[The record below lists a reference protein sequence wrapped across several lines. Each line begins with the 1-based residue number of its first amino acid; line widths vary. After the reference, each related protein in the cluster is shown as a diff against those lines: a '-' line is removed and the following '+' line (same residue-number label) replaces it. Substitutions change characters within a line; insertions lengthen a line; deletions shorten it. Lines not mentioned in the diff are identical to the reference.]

1 MSDKVFWEL
10 ICRGMLMIVHAIIR
24 KYDLNIRLDKGQS

>member
-1 MSDKVFWEL
+1 MSDKEFWEL
-10 ICRGMLMIVHAIIR
+10 ICRGLLMVVRAIIR